1 MKEMN
6 IRKITAGTLAINF
19 GMQKLCEDS
28 GMILEAVRKDHEI
41 VDNKTF
47 DFFYYCK
54 FNSEYK

>member
-1 MKEMN
+1 MN

-28 GMILEAVRKDHEI
+28 GMILEAVKKDHQI
-41 VDNKTF
+41 VDNKTV
-47 DFFYYCK
+47 DFFYYSK